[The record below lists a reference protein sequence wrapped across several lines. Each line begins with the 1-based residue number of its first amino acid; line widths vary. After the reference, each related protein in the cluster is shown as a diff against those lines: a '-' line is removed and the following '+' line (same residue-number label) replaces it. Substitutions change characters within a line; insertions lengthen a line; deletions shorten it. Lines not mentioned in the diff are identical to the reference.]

1 MRLRHGKALR
11 SDVARREGWS
21 EAEIRRDVA
30 ERAVGHIPLPTDAP
44 RTAQQAQ
51 AQVQGLALDAMRGD
65 SDDVA

>member
-30 ERAVGHIPLPTDAP
+30 ERAQGLLPIPVDAP

-51 AQVQGLALDAMRGD
+51 AQVQGMALDAMRG
-65 SDDVA
+65 SNDDVA